1 MAILG
6 WRLSEYPAY
15 LCEWF
20 GAGGWFE
27 YASDRLQR
35 ACEALAVESN
45 LEAARE
51 QMLAIQSILAE
62 DLPFVPLYT
71 ENTYDVFQNVEYP
84 FGVVSGGL
92 SGLYGAPSYAIP
104 AK

>member
-1 MAILG
+1 
-6 WRLSEYPAY
+6 
-15 LCEWF
+15 
-20 GAGGWFE
+20 
-27 YASDRLQR
+27 
-35 ACEALAVESN
+35 LAVESD
-45 LEAARE
+45 LGSARDE
-51 QMLAIQSILAE
+51 VLAIQSILAE